1 MRLNHD
7 LTKLASFPSMSSAL
21 ADVGDYA
28 RMLELAAAANNG
40 AGPTIASDKPDS
52 VARTSYS
59 KNIERL
65 VRALNAERRTNA
77 PFEYTP
83 GGRRK
88 MYDKANY
95 AHSHARAA
103 LLDPTQASVRDFTR
117 NANTYLSSMFGMMA
131 DPHYRAE
138 LRARKQNA
146 PAPATPVKYVPAKKK
161 GFTIARPK
169 LGEETSPNY
178 IVSEPEAPQFN
189 MPNVIGG
196 NEVTPVDIGTPTIPA
211 LPEAKKAQPLT
222 GEDAKAWRANASA
235 ALGKAAPS
243 VAGVRTPA
251 PADAPIVRP
260 KSNKPALGSVED
272 RRAVYAKA
280 GQPVDA
286 PIVRPVRPANAAK
299 TTKMQEAMS
308 PASRTAAVGNAMMRG
323 ARPNAAPA
331 SAAVKPR
338 TLSIKDITAD
348 DMKKYRKYTAAG
360 NMNSEMD
367 RWKTLQAMQGN
378 RNASNKDYRT
388 AKKRGEVK

>member
-1 MRLNHD
+1 MRLNHN

-40 AGPTIASDKPDS
+40 AGPTISSDKPDLA
-52 VARTSYS
+52 ARTAYS

-65 VRALNAERRTNA
+65 VRALNAERRTAA
-77 PFEYTP
+77 PFSYTP

-103 LLDPTQASVRDFTR
+103 LLDPTQASIREVPR
-117 NANTYLSSMFGMMA
+117 NANTYLSSLFGMMA

-146 PAPATPVKYVPAKKK
+146 PAPAPPVKYVPAKKK

-178 IVSEPEAPQFN
+178 IVSDPEAPQFN

-196 NEVTPVDIGTPTIPA
+196 NEVTPVDIGTPNIPA

-222 GEDAKAWRANASA
+222 GGDANAWRANASA

-243 VAGVRTPA
+243 IAGVRTPA

-280 GQPVDA
+280 GQPVNA
-286 PIVRPVRPANAAK
+286 PIVRPVRPANAA
-299 TTKMQEAMS
+299 EATA
-308 PASRTAAVGNAMMRG
+308 PASRTAAIGNAMMRG

-331 SAAVKPR
+331 SAAVQPR
-338 TLSIKDITAD
+338 TPSIKDITAA

-360 NMNSEMD
+360 DMNSEMD

-378 RNASNKDYRT
+378 RNASNKDYRA